1 LQEYISINPSFKT
14 LSKDLQ
20 MDRYNHYCT
29 KKQEKIK
36 LVKEDRAFLIS
47 NPGANTL
54 KGLIMFNM
62 SSTKSK
68 SFNDQNFSQI
78 SSNYGAESSNLKLF
92 QNEGSTLIKNEQAR
106 LEKLKQKQ
114 VTF

>member
-1 LQEYISINPSFKT
+1 MKEYILIRPSLKT

-20 MDRYNHYCT
+20 MDRYNHYCK

-54 KGLIMFNM
+54 KGLIMSNM
-62 SSTKSK
+62 SSTK

-78 SSNYGAESSNLKLF
+78 SNNYGAESSNLKLF
-92 QNEGSTLIKNEQAR
+92 QNEGSTVIKNEQAR